1 MTVHPIAQCRWC
13 GGRFVQVYQTQWLC
27 ETDACQ
33 HRQIAAATLKDPR
46 PEDGTSPYVW
56 LPTPTQVELAESAAP
71 NLLLG
76 GAAGGS
82 KSAGLRHNAYRN
94 CQAIDNYEVL
104 LLRRTFPE
112 LESTH
117 LVRMDQ
123 DADPHRGTITAKYS
137 KGDRTLRFPN
147 GSFIKGGHCESDS
160 DMSKYLSTEYDEII
174 FDEASTFHP
183 SVMLEISSR
192 ARSSKPAVVARG
204 GAFVR
209 YGSNPGG
216 IGALF
221 LKDFFI
227 TRTPDP
233 ERFPAYRPEDY
244 AFIGAKVYDNPYL
257 DPAYL
262 QRLKQLEPDR
272 RAQLLDGN
280 WDVFVD
286 QFFGGFDPAIHVQ
299 ADAA

>member
-13 GGRFVQVYQTQWLC
+13 GGRFVQVYAAQWLC

-33 HRQIAAATLKDPR
+33 HRQIAHATLIDPR
-46 PEDGTSPYVW
+46 PEDGSTPYRW
-56 LPTPTQVELAESAAP
+56 LPTPSQVEVLDSTAP
-71 NLLLG
+71 NLLFG
-76 GAAGGS
+76 GSAGGS
-82 KSAGLRHNAYRN
+82 KSFGLRWNAYTN
-94 CQAIDNYEVL
+94 CMAIENYEVL

-117 LVRMDQ
+117 LIRMDR
-123 DADPHRGTITAKYS
+123 DADKHSGFLPAVYGKQERM
-137 KGDRTLRFPN
+137 LRFHN
-147 GSFIKGGHCESDS
+147 GSFIRGGHCESES

-174 FDEASTFHP
+174 FDEASTFKP

-192 ARSSKPAVVARG
+192 ARSSKPAVIARG

-216 IGALF
+216 PGALF

-227 TRTPDP
+227 SRTPDP
-233 ERFPAYRPEDY
+233 DRFTGYRAQDY
-244 AFIGAKVYDNPYL
+244 AFIPAKVYDNPYL
-257 DPAYL
+257 DPAYVH
-262 QRLKQLEPDR
+262 RLNQLEPDR

-286 QFFGGFDPAIHVQ
+286 QFFGGFSPAIHVSE
-299 ADAA
+299 AA